1 MSGCPARY
9 DAALGYWVVDDP
21 ALAREVL
28 LDPETF
34 RPDNAVL
41 AHTPLSVKALRVL
54 SGAGFA
60 LPPTLANNAGES
72 HRPIRAAVARFF
84 SPARVAAVEPL
95 ARELTSVRV
104 AGAAARLMDG
114 EEVDLVQAIA
124 AEPPALVLLQLLGL
138 ADVDVPSLKAWSLDS
153 LELFWGR
160 PDEDRQLELAHS
172 AAEFYAWLRTRT
184 AAARVEPTDDLFG
197 ALVALGLT
205 DEEVCAVGYFL
216 LIAGQETTT
225 QLISTTFHHS
235 LTHPSTPPPEPSRR
249 CAPAEAVARS
259 APDEASGHSAPDEA
273 SGRSAPGEV
282 GGRSTPAEAV
292 GRSAPGRAERIVEE
306 TLRGASSVPTWR
318 RVTSRP
324 ATVGDVV
331 LPAGAPVLLGLSGH
345 GGPADLAFGV
355 GIHRCLGAGLARLE
369 ARVAL
374 ECAQD
379 LLAGVRLTE
388 EPPMIELLSFRAPKR
403 LLVVTDGNTRD
414 N

>member
-1 MSGCPARY
+1 MTGCPARY
-9 DAALGYWVVDDP
+9 DEGLGYWVVDDP

-54 SGAGFA
+54 SGVGFA

-95 ARELTSVRV
+95 ARELTAARV
-104 AGAAARLMDG
+104 AEATTTLQRDG
-114 EEVDLVQAIA
+114 QVDLVQAVA
-124 AEPPALVLLQLLGL
+124 AEPPALVVLDLLGL
-138 ADVDVPSLKAWSLDS
+138 SDIDIPALKAWSLDS
-153 LELFWGR
+153 LELFWGW

-172 AAEFYAWLRTRT
+172 AAEFYAWLRSRT
-184 AAARVEPTDDLFG
+184 TTARRAPGDDLFG
-197 ALVALGLT
+197 VLVGLGLA

-225 QLISTTFHHS
+225 QLISTSFHRI
-235 LTHPSTPPPEPSRR
+235 LRAGE
-249 CAPAEAVARS
+249 ALDPAEAVE
-259 APDEASGHSAPDEA
+259 D
-273 SGRSAPGEV
+273 V
-282 GGRSTPAEAV
+282 
-292 GRSAPGRAERIVEE
+292 
-306 TLRGASSVPTWR
+306 LREASSVPTWR
-318 RVTSRP
+318 RITAVP
-324 ATVGDVV
+324 AVVGDVQ
-331 LPAGAPVLLGLSGH
+331 LPANAPVLLGLSGH

-374 ECAQD
+374 ESAAD
-379 LLAGVRLTE
+379 LLSAARPVE
-388 EPPMIELLSFRAPKR
+388 EPPMIDLLAFRAPKR
-403 LLVVTDGNTRD
+403 LLVTSVTRSNNSRR
-414 N
+414 

>member
-1 MSGCPARY
+1 MTGCPARY
-9 DAALGYWVVDDP
+9 DEELGYWVVDDP

-54 SGAGFA
+54 SGVGFA

-95 ARELTSVRV
+95 ARDLTAARV
-104 AGAAARLMDG
+104 AEATRALERDG
-114 EEVDLVQAIA
+114 QVDLVQAVA
-124 AEPPALVLLQLLGL
+124 AEPPALVVLDLLGL
-138 ADVDVPSLKAWSLDS
+138 TEVDVPALKAWSLES

-160 PDEDRQLELAHS
+160 PDEDRQLELAHG
-172 AAEFYAWLRTRT
+172 AAEFYAWLRSRTT
-184 AAARVEPTDDLFG
+184 AARRAPGDDLFG
-197 ALVALGLT
+197 VLVGLGLT

-225 QLISTTFHHS
+225 QLISTSFHRGLGTS
-235 LTHPSTPPPEPSRR
+235 YKPT
-249 CAPAEAVARS
+249 
-259 APDEASGHSAPDEA
+259 
-273 SGRSAPGEV
+273 EV
-282 GGRSTPAEAV
+282 
-292 GRSAPGRAERIVEE
+292 VEE
-306 TLRGASSVPTWR
+306 VLREASSVPTWR
-318 RVTSRP
+318 RVTSSP
-324 ATVGDVV
+324 ASVGGVE
-331 LPAGAPVLLGLSGH
+331 LPTGAPVLLGLSGH

-374 ECAQD
+374 ETAAG
-379 LLAGVRLTE
+379 LLSGVRLVE

-403 LLVVTDGNTRD
+403 LVVTPRAAG
-414 N
+414 

>member
-1 MSGCPARY
+1 VSGCPVRY
-9 DAALGYWVVDDP
+9 DEALGYWVVDDP
-21 ALAREVL
+21 ASAREVL

-54 SGAGFA
+54 SGVGFA

-84 SPARVAAVEPL
+84 SPSRVAAVEPL
-95 ARELTSVRV
+95 ARELTAQRV
-104 AGAAARLMDG
+104 AAASARLAAG
-114 EEVDLVQAIA
+114 EQVDLVRAIA
-124 AEPPALVLLQLLGL
+124 AEPPALVLLHLLGL
-138 ADVDVPSLKAWSLDS
+138 REVDVPALKVWSLDS

-184 AAARVEPTDDLFG
+184 TAARKASTGDLFG
-197 ALVALGLT
+197 VLVALGLT
-205 DEEVCAVGYFL
+205 DEEICAVGYFL

-235 LTHPSTPPPEPSRR
+235 LTHPSTP
-249 CAPAEAVARS
+249 A
-259 APDEASGHSAPDEA
+259 GHR
-273 SGRSAPGEV
+273 SGRFAPRMVGGTSAPGDPV
-282 GGRSTPAEAV
+282 DV
-292 GRSAPGRAERIVEE
+292 VEGV
-306 TLRGASSVPTWR
+306 LREASSVPTWR
-318 RVTSRP
+318 RITARP
-324 ATVGDVV
+324 TTIGGVEV
-331 LPAGAPVLLGLSGH
+331 PARAPVLLGLSGH

-369 ARVAL
+369 TRVAL
-374 ECAQD
+374 ECAQE
-379 LLAGVRLTE
+379 LLGGVRLVE

-403 LLVVTDGNTRD
+403 LLVVTDGNTGD

>member
-41 AHTPLSVKALRVL
+41 AHSPLSVKALRVL
-54 SGAGFA
+54 SGVGFA

-184 AAARVEPTDDLFG
+184 AAARLEPADDLFG

-235 LTHPSTPPPEPSRR
+235 LTHLSTPPPEPSRR
-249 CAPAEAVARS
+249 STPAEAVARS
-259 APDEASGHSAPDEA
+259 APAEA

-282 GGRSTPAEAV
+282 GGRSAPAEAV
-292 GRSAPGRAERIVEE
+292 GRSAPGRAERIVEA

-324 ATVGDVV
+324 ATVGDVE
-331 LPAGAPVLLGLSGH
+331 LPAGSPVLLGLSGH

>member
-54 SGAGFA
+54 SGVGFA

-72 HRPIRAAVARFF
+72 HRPIRATVARFF

-95 ARELTSVRV
+95 VRELTSVRV
-104 AGAAARLMDG
+104 AGAAARLVDG

-138 ADVDVPSLKAWSLDS
+138 TDVDVPSLKAWSLDS

-184 AAARVEPTDDLFG
+184 QSARLEPADDLFG

-225 QLISTTFHHS
+225 QLISTTFQHA
-235 LTHPSTPPPEPSRR
+235 LTHPS
-249 CAPAEAVARS
+249 AP
-259 APDEASGHSAPDEA
+259 
-273 SGRSAPGEV
+273 PGEV
-282 GGRSTPAEAV
+282 
-292 GRSAPGRAERIVEE
+292 VEE
-306 TLRGASSVPTWR
+306 MLREASSVPTWR
-318 RVTSRP
+318 RVTSR
-324 ATVGDVV
+324 ATTIGDVV

-345 GGPADLAFGV
+345 GGPADLAFGIGV
-355 GIHRCLGAGLARLE
+355 HRCLGAGLARLE

-388 EPPMIELLSFRAPKR
+388 EPPMIDLLSFRAPKR